1 MLRRCLFVAMV
12 AGFSI
17 GAVCSTAASAHAQN
31 ATVSSVTVRT
41 LAQAPVKQ
49 LPAKPFATILE
60 WSQVPGVACGQP
72 CQLPG
77 FVYTLHGVA
86 TITSPGAATRSVG
99 PGDAA
104 FTPALTVHT
113 NGEVARRDGAVAIAV
128 GLIVIV
134 ILLCAGTWLRVG
146 LRRAI
151 IPLLS
156 LLLIVGGVLVVR
168 GAASNDWYFFAVRP
182 GFQRSLP
189 MPRPDGWVIFA
200 SPDVDPVPAGPY
212 IETLS
217 AITVPPSARYD
228 ALDGSG
234 PETIIVLEGTAT
246 LHIGD
251 QTRHVESGHATFA
264 QAGQKVAIVNPGSDT
279 LRVIAF
285 AVTSQSP

>member
-1 MLRRCLFVAMV
+1 MV

-17 GAVCSTAASAHAQN
+17 GAASSTAASAHAQN
-31 ATVSSVTVRT
+31 ATVSSVNVRT
-41 LAQAPVKQ
+41 LAQAPVQQ

-86 TITSPGAATRSVG
+86 TITSPGAAARSVG

-113 NGEVARRDGAVAIAV
+113 NGEVARRVGAVAVAV

-134 ILLCAGTWLRVG
+134 ILLCAGTWLRWG

-189 MPRPDGWVIFA
+189 MPRPDGWVIFG
-200 SPDVDPVPAGPY
+200 SPAVDPVPAAPY
-212 IETLS
+212 VETLS
-217 AITVPPSARYD
+217 TIAVPPGARYD
-228 ALDGSG
+228 GPNVSG
-234 PETIIVLEGTAT
+234 PETLIVVNGTASV
-246 LHIGD
+246 HVRSE
-251 QTRHVESGHATFA
+251 TRQLAVGQATFA
-264 QAGQKVAIVNPGSDT
+264 QAGDTFAIFNAGSNT
-279 LRVIAF
+279 LQVLDF
-285 AVTSQSP
+285 AVKPVSPSY